1 MLEEPTC
8 YTRECKHFMGITGY
22 KEPDQYFICKAF
34 PDGIPDKITYG
45 DNLHLE
51 PLKDQGNDIVYTHNQ
66 GEEYTME
73 QNFGFPLDNVQRYVI
88 LPL

>member
-1 MLEEPTC
+1 MLEEPAC
-8 YTRECKHFMGITGY
+8 YTRECKHFMGIAGY

-51 PLKDQGNDIVYTHNQ
+51 PLKDQSNDIVYTHNY
-66 GEEYTME
+66 EEE
-73 QNFGFPLDNVQRYVI
+73 
-88 LPL
+88 